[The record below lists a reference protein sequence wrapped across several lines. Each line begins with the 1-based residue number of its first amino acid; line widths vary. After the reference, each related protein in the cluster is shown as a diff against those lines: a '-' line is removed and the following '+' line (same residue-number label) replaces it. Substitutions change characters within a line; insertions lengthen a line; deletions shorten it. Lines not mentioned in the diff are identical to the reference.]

1 MKKKIK
7 KYFLEHYPFSM
18 TIELNEKDT
27 NLILKALGELPAK
40 DSMQMILRLQVAWNE
55 QHPAEQPKSNEDLS

>member
-1 MKKKIK
+1 
-7 KYFLEHYPFSM
+7 M

-40 DSMQMILRLQVAWNE
+40 ESMQMILRLQVAWNE
-55 QHPAEQPKSNEDLS
+55 QSSPKKDEDLS

>member
-1 MKKKIK
+1 
-7 KYFLEHYPFSM
+7 M

-40 DSMQMILRLQVAWNE
+40 ESMQMILRLQMAWGE
-55 QHPAEQPKSNEDLS
+55 QNQPSKAPEDLS